1 MAKKRVLILGGGF
14 GGIYVAVH
22 LGKLLTPRELE
33 EIEVV
38 LVNKENYIT
47 FQPLLPEVIS
57 GSVELNHVIAPIRR
71 MAPKALLYTR
81 DVETID
87 PIRRVVTLSPGAR
100 PEALTLTYDHLVI
113 AMGTRLDHSKI
124 PGMREHAS
132 PFKYLGDALY
142 LRHQLIRALE
152 EAETET
158 DPEMR
163 RQLLTFVVAGGGFSG
178 VECIAEMNDF
188 LREAVR
194 AYHHIAE
201 SDLRLILLQRGE
213 RILPELT
220 QSLAAFAHK
229 LLVKRGVE
237 IRLGAGLKAVSATAV
252 VVEDMETGKIETVGT
267 RTTVAT
273 VPSGSHPLLAAL
285 PLPKDK
291 GRIVV
296 TQETAVPEWPGL
308 WALGDCAAIKQVD
321 GQMSPP
327 TAQHALRQAKTC
339 AENIVASFRGTPTK
353 IFKFTGLGKLGSLG
367 RRSAVAEIFGIH
379 LKGIVAWL
387 LWRGVYV
394 TKFPGLDG
402 QLRLLVDWALDV
414 FLPRDITQLR
424 LFHAQPVHR
433 EHFEP
438 GETVFKSGDLGDKV
452 YFIVKGEAVVE
463 REGETLAT
471 LQAGEVFGEAA
482 LISNQPRNA
491 AIRASTALDAVAV
504 SREAFHELLGHLPG
518 VSGTMQEIMSLRMD
532 RRVDLDGEMQR
543 VERMPLAAIG
553 NDAGVVPVSVRDSE
567 QPTLSARAPTPHEKF
582 LTSSVRTSTPAR
594 QTTMKPTKL
603 ISLTRA
609 GSQLLVTGANRL
621 QSPFLLAVR
630 LYWGWMFFQ
639 TGKGKLIN
647 HEQVTEFFTSLNIPM
662 PGLNAYMA
670 GATECFGGLL
680 LLAGLASRLTAIP
693 LIATMLVAYL
703 TADLEAV
710 QNIFS
715 EPDKFT
721 SAAPFLFLLAS
732 LIVFAFGP
740 GAFSLDRL
748 IAWKFG
754 SEPKPIH
761 PPDSRADETPTPFV
775 SQEARVVAS

>member
-33 EIEVV
+33 EIEIV

-81 DVETID
+81 DVESID
-87 PIRRVVTLSPGAR
+87 PLQRVVTLSPGAR

-142 LRHQLIRALE
+142 LRNQLVRTLE

-163 RQLLTFVVAGGGFSG
+163 RRLLTFVVAGGVFSG

-194 AYHHIAE
+194 AYHRISE
-201 SDLRLILLQRGE
+201 TDLRLILLQRGE

-220 QSLAAFAHK
+220 ESLAAFAHR

-237 IRLGAGLKAVSATAV
+237 IRLGAGLKAVSANAV
-252 VVEDMETGKIETVGT
+252 VVEDKETRRTETIGT

-273 VPSGSHPLLAAL
+273 VPAGPHPLLTAL
-285 PLPKDK
+285 PFPQDK

-296 TQETAVPEWPGL
+296 TQETAVPDWPGV
-308 WALGDCAAIKQVD
+308 WALGDCAAIKQID

-327 TAQHALRQAKTC
+327 TAQHALRQARTC
-339 AENIVASFRGTPTK
+339 AENIVASFRGKPPK

-402 QLRLLVDWALDV
+402 QLRLLMDWALDV

-424 LFHAQPVHR
+424 LFHEEPVHR
-433 EHFEP
+433 EHFEA
-438 GETVFKSGDLGDKV
+438 GETVFASGDRGDKV
-452 YFIVKGEAVVE
+452 YFIVKGEATVE
-463 REGETLAT
+463 RDGETLAT
-471 LQAGEVFGEAA
+471 LRAGEVFGEAA

-491 AIRASTALDAVAV
+491 AIRARTALDAVAV
-504 SREAFHELLGHLPG
+504 SREAFQELLGHLPG
-518 VSGTMQEIMSLRMD
+518 VSATMEEIMSRRMERSVDFRGEMKRMD
-532 RRVDLDGEMQR
+532 Q
-543 VERMPLAAIG
+543 
-553 NDAGVVPVSVRDSE
+553 
-567 QPTLSARAPTPHEKF
+567 
-582 LTSSVRTSTPAR
+582 
-594 QTTMKPTKL
+594 
-603 ISLTRA
+603 
-609 GSQLLVTGANRL
+609 
-621 QSPFLLAVR
+621 
-630 LYWGWMFFQ
+630 
-639 TGKGKLIN
+639 
-647 HEQVTEFFTSLNIPM
+647 
-662 PGLNAYMA
+662 
-670 GATECFGGLL
+670 GGLQPMAPKQRIL
-680 LLAGLASRLTAIP
+680 SEPVRNSDQAVLATAQEFTASR
-693 LIATMLVAYL
+693 
-703 TADLEAV
+703 D
-710 QNIFS
+710 
-715 EPDKFT
+715 
-721 SAAPFLFLLAS
+721 
-732 LIVFAFGP
+732 
-740 GAFSLDRL
+740 
-748 IAWKFG
+748 
-754 SEPKPIH
+754 
-761 PPDSRADETPTPFV
+761 
-775 SQEARVVAS
+775 